1 MAIFQG
7 PSRGGRVEDFSLW
20 TAYGLVKTG
29 VATICC
35 GAADLC
41 GETGFHSFPSSDRVS
56 LSTVDF
62 TI

>member
-1 MAIFQG
+1 MV
-7 PSRGGRVEDFSLW
+7 GGVEDFSLW

-35 GAADLC
+35 GAADLS